1 MSARNRT
8 MPKFVCST
16 ISSGLCL
23 LALLSLPQAGMA
35 VALPD
40 EIQVHG
46 FLAQSLFH
54 TSDNNLFGQS
64 DDGISL
70 GITEIGLNASYQAH
84 ERLSFAIQGLYRRA
98 GDIDRG
104 SVRVDY
110 GLADLTLWEHEAGRI
125 GIRGGR
131 VKVPLGLYNETRD
144 VAFTHPT
151 ILLPQGNYFE
161 RSRSLL
167 TSGDGGQ
174 FYAEHRTDYGDFNFK
189 FNYVVP
195 LGNNQEIRSI
205 LLGPFARG
213 EFSAKP
219 TVVTQLSY
227 ELNGGEYVFAVSYAD
242 LELVYHPLA
251 GDIFGAGH
259 SFVRP
264 LMLSAQYNGEKLTLT
279 AEYNYRH
286 NVTEGYGS
294 LPDRRFATESWY
306 IEGSYRFLPK
316 WQVTLRYDTIDAN
329 TDNRNGAGFERIG
342 LPHHAAFAQD
352 WTLGLRWDIN
362 QSWMVRGEYH
372 RVHGTMW
379 LPQADNPDRLH
390 TTAQDWDLFGVQIS
404 FRF

>member
-1 MSARNRT
+1 MR
-8 MPKFVCST
+8 KFVCST
-16 ISSGLCL
+16 ISNGLL
-23 LALLSLPQAGMA
+23 LLILSSLPGAGMA
-35 VALPD
+35 GYLPD
-40 EIQVHG
+40 EMQVHG
-46 FLAQSLFH
+46 FLAQSMFH

-64 DDGISL
+64 DDGVSL
-70 GITEIGLNASYQAH
+70 GLTEVGLNTSYQPYD
-84 ERLSFAIQGLYRRA
+84 RLNFAIQGLYRRA

-104 SVRVDY
+104 SFRVDY
-110 GLADLTLWEHEAGRI
+110 GLADLTLLEHDAGRI

-131 VKVPLGLYNETRD
+131 VKIPLGLYNETRD
-144 VAFTHPT
+144 VPFTHPT

-167 TSGDGGQ
+167 TSGDGGS
-174 FYAEHRTDYGDFNFK
+174 FYAEQHTDYGDFIFK

-205 LLGPFARG
+205 QLGPYALG

-242 LELVYHPLA
+242 LELGYHPLA
-251 GDIFGAGH
+251 GDRFGAGT

-264 LMLSAQYNGEKLTLT
+264 LMISAQYNGEKLTLT

-286 NVTEGYGS
+286 NVMKGYET

-306 IEGSYRFLPK
+306 IEGSYRFFPK
-316 WQVTLRYDTIDAN
+316 WQATVRFDTIDGN
-329 TDNRNGAGFERIG
+329 TENRRGTGLEAIG
-342 LPHHAAFAQD
+342 LPSHAAYAQD
-352 WTLGLRWDIN
+352 WTIGLRWDIN
-362 QSWMVRGEYH
+362 GSWMLRGEYH
-372 RVHGTMW
+372 RVHGTLW
-379 LPQADNPDRLH
+379 LPQADNPDRLR
-390 TTAQDWDLFGVQIS
+390 TTQDWDLFGVQAL

>member
-1 MSARNRT
+1 
-8 MPKFVCST
+8 MPKFACSN
-16 ISSGLCL
+16 INSGLL
-23 LALLSLPQAGMA
+23 LMTLLNLPRAGLA
-35 VALPD
+35 AYLPD
-40 EIQVHG
+40 ELQVHG

-64 DDGISL
+64 DDGISM
-70 GITEIGLNASYQAH
+70 GITEIGLNTAYQAFD
-84 ERLSFAIQGLYRRA
+84 RLGFALQGLYRRA

-110 GLADLTLWEHEAGRI
+110 GLADLTLWEHDAGRI

-131 VKVPLGLYNETRD
+131 VKIPLGLYNETRD

-167 TSGDGGQ
+167 TSGDGGS
-174 FYAEHRTDYGDFNFK
+174 FYAEHHTGYGDFIFK

-205 LLGPFARG
+205 QLGPYARG
-213 EFSAKP
+213 EFSAEP

-227 ELNGGEYVFAVSYAD
+227 ELNGGEYVFALSYAD
-242 LELVYHPLA
+242 LALDYQPVPM
-251 GDIFGAGH
+251 DRFGAGT
-259 SFVRP
+259 SLVRP
-264 LMLSAQYNGEKLTLT
+264 FIISGQYNGENLTLT
-279 AEYNYRH
+279 AEYNYRR
-286 NVTEGYGS
+286 NVVKGYET
-294 LPDRRFATESWY
+294 LPDKRYATESWY
-306 IEGSYRFLPK
+306 IEGSYRFLPQ
-316 WQVTLRYDTIDAN
+316 WQATLRFDTIDAN
-329 TDNRNGAGFERIG
+329 TDNRNGAGLERIG
-342 LPHHAAFAQD
+342 LPNHAAFAQD

-362 QSWMVRGEYH
+362 ESWMLRGEYH

-379 LPQADNPDRLH
+379 LPQADNPDRLK
-390 TTAQDWDLFGVQIS
+390 TAQDWDLFGAQMS